1 MLSGVTK
8 NYCIDN
14 GSEPLTV
21 FDGIDMNVA
30 RGQFFS
36 IVGPSG
42 CGKTTLLKIIAG
54 LDVASGGSVI
64 LEGENIN
71 KRDPRVGLVFQEFA
85 LFPWRTALGNIEM
98 GLELQGVP
106 KDQRHVRAMQFI
118 SAFGLQGFENHYP
131 HELCGGMKQ
140 RVAIARTLITNPEV
154 VLMDEPFGALDSQT
168 RNAMQEFFLDV
179 WKQRKDTVLFVT
191 HNVDEAVFL
200 SDRIA
205 VLTPRPSRILQIFDI
220 DLPRPRDR
228 TSPQA
233 NHFRRAIIDLLN
245 SKPFHSPDSNRRSP
259 DTVKTKGASLSF

>member
-1 MLSGVTK
+1 MPLSLMLSGITK
-8 NYCIDN
+8 NFCIDH
-14 GSEPLTV
+14 GSEPLAV
-21 FDGIDMNVA
+21 FDCIDFSVA

-36 IVGPSG
+36 IIGPSG

-54 LDVASGGSVI
+54 LDVADGGSVI
-64 LEGENIN
+64 LEGECIHR
-71 KRDPRVGLVFQEFA
+71 RDPRVGLIFQEFA

-98 GLELQGVP
+98 GLEFQGVQ
-106 KDQRHVRAMQFI
+106 KDQRYADAMKFI
-118 SAFGLQGFENHYP
+118 SAFGLKGFENHYP
-131 HELCGGMKQ
+131 HELSGGMKQ

-154 VLMDEPFGALDSQT
+154 VLMDEPFGSLDSQT
-168 RNAMQEFFLDV
+168 RNTLQEFFLNV
-179 WKQRKDTVLFVT
+179 WKQRQDTVLFVT

-205 VLTPRPSRILQIFDI
+205 VMTPRPSKILHIFDI

-245 SKPFHSPDSNRRSP
+245 PKSQK
-259 DTVKTKGASLSF
+259 SFPPNGQ